1 MNKRQHKTLTKNTI
15 KFRVSNIVVMNQ
27 LCMEFMKSPKPFFHS
42 KRVSGGLGNGFPHE
56 NDMRNCVCT
65 IVKEKKGTKRA
76 HFKSQHVVLSAM
88 IHFALTLAVN
98 IKVQIICFV
107 GYLCIHESSLS
118 FALRRYKTSRAH
130 PFNSNEITR
139 NSEKYH
145 LRGIYYYYLI
155 ELCISIKPQHFII
168 SLSFIRNP
176 KEKQCS
182 AGFLHSCTLFC
193 NVARLNGTRKF
204 WKSQFFC
211 RILWNMQD
219 GNIFM
224 LDVGSLQ

>member
-182 AGFLHSCTLFC
+182 AGFLHSCTLFWKC
-193 NVARLNGTRKF
+193 CSSKWHAQILKESIFLPNFMKHARR
-204 WKSQFFC
+204 
-211 RILWNMQD
+211 
-219 GNIFM
+219 
-224 LDVGSLQ
+224 